1 MKKSL
6 ILLLAVLLTGI
17 AVLGAQEEGPPPGP
31 PPPPEGLTFSG
42 SVITGLRWRHW
53 VAGAPGTAG
62 TDNVFD
68 IDAGDDYLVEGDT
81 AALRGA
87 LNKGTYGA
95 NFGLSLNANNT
106 EAQFWTVDRIYASEA
121 SLWANF
127 LNNKLGVKA
136 GFFGD
141 FDYFTPVLALS
152 LGPEGGTDA
161 VQLTAY
167 PIDGLRIDVRTRN
180 SPNNK
185 AFMGPWGTPRWYD
198 AEQFGR
204 NIDAGVKYSNPN
216 FTVFAAFDDTFT
228 PDSGNPFMLDPNTG
242 LPTAVPDPAYVAEV
256 YRADAFAYFGFTGV
270 PKLTVGLEGRFIDLM
285 SERKKPGTNDAV
297 GITIA
302 TALNASYQIS
312 DAFSARV
319 WLLAGA
325 IPIGGSMMVANE
337 LLGTDGFTTGVDVEL
352 AYKLNDLTFSLRPI
366 VQIEDTNANDMII
379 DFSVKPRVSWA
390 IAQMPYA
397 ATINFWYML
406 RYYGENGVGY
416 ASNNN
421 EELAHSIAVTFGWNF

>member
-1 MKKSL
+1 MKKGL

-17 AVLGAQEEGPPPGP
+17 AVLGAQDGP
-31 PPPPEGLTFSG
+31 PPPPDGLTFSG
-42 SVITGLRWRHW
+42 SVITGLRWRSW
-53 VAGAPGTAG
+53 AAG
-62 TDNVFD
+62 TSNVFD

-81 AALRGA
+81 AALRAA

-95 NFGLSLNANNT
+95 NFALSLTANNT

-127 LNNKLGVKA
+127 LNNKVGVKA

-141 FDYFTPVLALS
+141 FDYFTPVLAYS

-161 VQLTAY
+161 IQLTAY

-185 AFMGPWGTPRWYD
+185 AFMGPWGAPIWYD
-198 AEQFGR
+198 AEQYGR
-204 NIDAGVKYSNPN
+204 NIDVGVKYSNSN
-216 FTVFAAFDDTFT
+216 FTFFAAFDDTYT
-228 PDSGNPFMLDPNTG
+228 PPSGSVGDPMY
-242 LPTAVPDPAYVAEV
+242 AAEV
-256 YRADAFAYFGFTGV
+256 FRADAFAYFGWTGV
-270 PKLTVGLEGRFIDLM
+270 PKLTLSVEGKFFDLM
-285 SERKKPGTNDAV
+285 SERKYMDGLEEKTT

-302 TALNASYQIS
+302 TALNVGYQIT
-312 DAFSARV
+312 DDFSARA
-319 WLLAGA
+319 WFLAGA
-325 IPIGGSMMVANE
+325 IPIGGSMMAANE

-366 VQIEDTNANDMII
+366 VQIEDTNADTMII

-390 IAQMPYA
+390 IAPFPYG
-397 ATINFWYML
+397 ATINCWYML
-406 RYYGENGVGY
+406 RYYGKDGVGY
-416 ASNNN
+416 GMNNN
-421 EELAHSIAVTFGWNF
+421 EEMAHSIAVTFGWTF